1 MISPLI
7 FNLLIILANANLPAD
22 LIINIEWLFME
33 TLSILFVLVLLLSLV
48 IQLWLSNRQT
58 KAVSQNRGSVPV
70 AFAEQITLQQHQKA
84 ADYTKAKLRVG
95 KIELVYGAILLLIWT
110 LGGGLNWIDTFIRTY
125 AYGDIISGLA
135 VFFGVM
141 FISAIIDLPFTLY
154 RTFKI
159 EQRFGFN
166 RMTAAQFIKDMI
178 MQTILTLVLAI
189 PLVGGIL
196 WLMEGVIE
204 GASPFWWI
212 YVWAVLLGFGLL
224 ISWIFPTFIA
234 PLFNKFTALEDKA
247 LRERI
252 TTLMNRCGFTSNGIF
267 VMDGSKR
274 SSHGNAYFTGLG
286 KNKRIVFF
294 DTLLETLDDN
304 EVEAVLAHEL
314 GHFKHHHVRK
324 GLILNAVIT
333 LVGLAI
339 LAWLIKQDAF
349 YQTLG
354 VDHASTYMALIL
366 FSMVMPLFSIYLQPV
381 MSFLSRKH
389 EFEADDF
396 AAEQS
401 QPQTLITALVKL
413 YRDNANTLT
422 PDPLYSAF
430 HDSHPPAPVRVAH
443 LSAKIS

>member
-1 MISPLI
+1 MVI
-7 FNLLIILANANLPAD
+7 
-22 LIINIEWLFME
+22 ME
-33 TLSILFVLVLLLSLV
+33 TYSILFILALILSLF
-48 IQLWLSNRQT
+48 IQLWLTNRQT
-58 KAVSQNRGSVPV
+58 KAVKINRDTVPS
-70 AFAEQITLQQHQKA
+70 AFDEQITLEQHQKA
-84 ADYTKAKLRVG
+84 ADYTTAKLTIN
-95 KIELVYGAILLLIWT
+95 KIELMYGAALLLAWT
-110 LGGGLNWIDTFIRTY
+110 LGGGLDWVDTFVR
-125 AYGDIISGLA
+125 AYVQNEIITGLIVIFA
-135 VFFGVM
+135 IM
-141 FISAIIDLPFTLY
+141 IISAIIDLPFTLY

-166 RMTAAQFIKDMI
+166 RMTAAQFIKDML
-178 MQTILTLVLAI
+178 MQTILTLVLAV
-189 PLVGGIL
+189 PLIAGIL
-196 WLMEGVIE
+196 WLMQD
-204 GASPFWWI
+204 ASPLWWV
-212 YVWAVLLGFGLL
+212 YVWAVLLSFGLL

-234 PLFNKFTALEDKA
+234 PLFNKFMPLENAELRKRITALMD
-247 LRERI
+247 
-252 TTLMNRCGFTSNGIF
+252 RCGFSSNGIF

-294 DTLLETLDDN
+294 DTLLETLDAN

-349 YQTLG
+349 YHALG
-354 VDHASTYMALIL
+354 VTHASTYMALIL
-366 FSMVMPLFSIYLQPV
+366 FSMVMPLLSIYLQPV
-381 MSFLSRKH
+381 MSYLSRKH

-401 QPQTLITALVKL
+401 QPQTLIKALVKL

-422 PDPLYSAF
+422 PDSLYSAF

>member
-1 MISPLI
+1 MVI
-7 FNLLIILANANLPAD
+7 
-22 LIINIEWLFME
+22 ME
-33 TLSILFVLVLLLSLV
+33 TFSILFIFALLLSLF

-58 KAVSQNRGSVPV
+58 NAVSQNRSSVPA
-70 AFAEQITLQQHQKA
+70 AFAEQISTEQHHKA
-84 ADYTKAKLRVG
+84 ADYTMAKLAIN
-95 KIELVYGAILLLIWT
+95 KIELIYGAILLVAWT
-110 LGGGLNWIDTFIRTY
+110 LGGGLNWVDTFVRSL
-125 AYGDIISGLA
+125 AYNEIVTGL
-135 VFFGVM
+135 VVIFGIM
-141 FISAIIDLPFTLY
+141 LISAVIDLPFTLY

-166 RMTAAQFIKDMI
+166 RMTAKQFIKDMFL
-178 MQTILTLVLAI
+178 QTTLTLVLAV
-189 PLVGGIL
+189 PLVAGIL
-196 WLMEGVIE
+196 WLMQD
-204 GASPFWWI
+204 ASPLWWV

-234 PLFNKFTALEDKA
+234 PLFNKFMPLENEE

-252 TTLMNRCGFTSNGIF
+252 TTLMKRCGFASNGIF

-294 DTLLETLDDN
+294 DTLLETLNPN

-324 GLILNAVIT
+324 GLILNAIIT
-333 LVGLAI
+333 LLGLAL

-349 YQTLG
+349 YQALG
-354 VDHASTYMALIL
+354 VSHASTYMALIL
-366 FSMVMPLFSIYLQPV
+366 FSMVMPLFSIYLQPA
-381 MSFLSRKH
+381 MSYLSRKH

-401 QPQTLITALVKL
+401 EPQTLIQALVKL

>member
-1 MISPLI
+1 
-7 FNLLIILANANLPAD
+7 
-22 LIINIEWLFME
+22 ME
-33 TLSILFVLVLLLSLV
+33 TLSILFILALLLSLF
-48 IQLWLSNRQT
+48 IQLWLSNRQA
-58 KAVSQNRGSVPV
+58 KAVSQNRASVPD
-70 AFAEQITLQQHQKA
+70 AFAEQITLEQHHKA
-84 ADYTKAKLRVG
+84 ADYTMAKLAIN
-95 KIELVYGAILLLIWT
+95 KIELVYGAILLVAWT
-110 LGGGLNWIDTFIRTY
+110 LGGGLDWIDTFIRSY
-125 AYGDIISGLA
+125 AYSDIMKGLI
-135 VFFGVM
+135 VIFGIM
-141 FISAIIDLPFTLY
+141 LISAIIDLPFTLY

-178 MQTILTLVLAI
+178 MQTILTLVLAV

-204 GASPFWWI
+204 GASPYWWI
-212 YVWAVLLGFGLL
+212 YVWAVLLSFGLL

-234 PLFNKFTALEDKA
+234 PLFNKFMPLEDET
-247 LRERI
+247 LREKI
-252 TTLMNRCGFTSNGIF
+252 TQLMDRCGFASNGIF

-294 DTLLETLDDN
+294 DTLLETLDPN

-333 LVGLAI
+333 LTGLAV

-349 YQTLG
+349 YHTLG
-354 VDHASTYMALIL
+354 VSNASTYMALIL

-381 MSFLSRKH
+381 MSYLSRKH

-396 AAEQS
+396 ASEQS
-401 QPQTLITALVKL
+401 QPQTLIKALVKL

-422 PDPLYSAF
+422 PDTLYSAF

-443 LSAKIS
+443 LSAKIK